1 MVIGVSKAEVLQFAS
16 LLRLSL
22 FVNLVAHHQVGAYK
36 DAGRLDRRAQ
46 RTFTRAGILDI
57 KALHIVEMH
66 LLLKEETMLT
76 Y

>member
-1 MVIGVSKAEVLQFAS
+1 MSKAEVLQCAS
-16 LLRLSL
+16 LLQLSL
-22 FVNLVAHHQVGAYK
+22 FVNLVVCHKVGAYK
-36 DAGRLDRRAQ
+36 DAGRPNRRAK

-57 KALHIVEMH
+57 KALHTVEMH